1 MALSTSH
8 LLGPDSNFDKLF
20 QIALAAA
27 APRAV
32 DYNLNLSILVKGARG
47 IGKFTTAF
55 WVSQR
60 LGMHLLEV
68 QIHPFV
74 ATTHG

>member
-1 MALSTSH
+1 MALPTSH

-20 QIALAAA
+20 QIASAAA

-32 DYNLNLSILVKGARG
+32 DYNLNLSILLKGARG
-47 IGKFTTAF
+47 VGKFTTVF

-68 QIHPFV
+68 RFHLPVVIC
-74 ATTHG
+74 G

>member
-1 MALSTSH
+1 MALPTSH

-20 QIALAAA
+20 QIASAAA

-32 DYNLNLSILVKGARG
+32 NYNLNLSILLKGARG
-47 IGKFTTAF
+47 IGKFTTAL

-68 QIHPFV
+68 RFHLRV
-74 ATTHG
+74 ATRG